1 MREKVHSGHSA
12 RIWPACHAPVKGR
25 SGQNTWRHSV
35 LKGNVKLCPRIP
47 ALPHRLSWQPFYLSL
62 CFHSLFSPIYFPY
75 ALEGSYKTQI
85 WSSIFHSVLNSPFF
99 LVDKKLNSFTDYAK
113 SFMILP
119 LPVHSASIF
128 LILTPDFIIMVYLY
142 WTFTIFWALFQL
154 FLNINSFNPNNSMR
168 QILLPAPTFHIWRN
182 WGTRGKD
189 PKCQV

>member
-35 LKGNVKLCPRIP
+35 LKGNVKLCRRIP

-99 LVDKKLNSFTDYAK
+99 LVDKKTKLFYRLCKVLHDLAPSSTLSFN
-113 SFMILP
+113 
-119 LPVHSASIF
+119 
-128 LILTPDFIIMVYLY
+128 
-142 WTFTIFWALFQL
+142 
-154 FLNINSFNPNNSMR
+154 FLNIDPWLYNNGLP
-168 QILLPAPTFHIWRN
+168 LLNIYNLLGIVPIIFTY
-182 WGTRGKD
+182 
-189 PKCQV
+189 